1 MFMKKIILFAVCLL
15 TLCLCIIPAAAESSD
30 ILEIKLQLGSNK
42 LLIDGH
48 TYPCQAPYIK
58 NGVVFVPL
66 RSVMEAYG
74 AEINFLGKGKI
85 NIVYR
90 DVTLDMFVGSTGYS
104 VNGAGKKLSEASE
117 YANTIAMVPSELV
130 TENFG
135 GRLEVG
141 KDQKSF
147 TFILEDDGAISDFS
161 TVIGSISKPRLG
173 NSYFGWSISIPKGSQ
188 IVSTSFSSR
197 DISVANQQRNITIDV
212 SVGIDRGKKLE
223 DIVNDIKLQK
233 QSYGMGGEK
242 KVIDWSVNDTAA
254 PSYAE
259 ILASSYY
266 KGSVLQRIY
275 ISGGYVYSLE
285 ISSYEELNPG
295 KLKENVFCKAVADSF
310 RLGFKSSEKDVYDT
324 SRVSG
329 GTARLEDSVYG
340 FSIDVFPE
348 WDYINDMY
356 LYDPYALRV
365 GSDMKEYMSISP
377 LSVGKVEDMDKYVE
391 EIKQVY
397 SSNFNSK
404 YYRFINSEELDL
416 GGLKVSKLC
425 YEIDF
430 NGSRYVFEEN
440 LFMQGNVL
448 FDLEIKCPESK
459 YQANKDK
466 YNSMISS
473 LRYSAKNSE
482 EDIGRII
489 NSNEGSDSIN
499 RVGKNDDITS
509 YEDKSGNW
517 KLKLPGY
524 WTASES
530 YDEMSVTF
538 VNSRSNMY
546 MSIESI
552 KNTAITRNLED
563 ENKFGS
569 ISYFT
574 ADKDTARLVS
584 EKTISQKGASIRNYT
599 YRYQNDTD
607 EVYADVEFYVMDGKD
622 YSYCLYYMIP
632 DLFTSE
638 NNLKEIQDIWSSFS
652 FK

>member
-1 MFMKKIILFAVCLL
+1 MKKIISFAVCLFM
-15 TLCLCIIPAAAESSD
+15 LCLCIMPAAAESGD
-30 ILEIKLQLGSNK
+30 ILEIKLQLGSDK

-48 TYPCQAPYIK
+48 TYPCQAPYTK
-58 NGVVFVPL
+58 NGVFFVPL

-74 AEINFLGKGKI
+74 AEVNFLGKGKV

-90 DVTLDMFVGSTGYS
+90 DVMLDMLVGSADYS
-104 VNGAGKKLSEASE
+104 VNGAGKKLSSASE
-117 YANTIAMVPSELV
+117 YVNTIAMVPSELV

-135 GRLEVG
+135 GRMAVA
-141 KDQKSF
+141 KDNKSF

-161 TVIGSISKPRLG
+161 TVIGSISKPRIG
-173 NSYFGWSISIPKGSQ
+173 NSYFGWSMSIPKGSQ

-197 DISVANQQRNITIDV
+197 DISVANQQRGIAIDV
-212 SVGIDRGKKLE
+212 SVGVDRGKKLE

-233 QSYGMGGEK
+233 KSYGMGGEK
-242 KVIDWSVNDTAA
+242 KVVDWSINDTAA

-259 ILASSYY
+259 ILANSHY

-285 ISSYEELNPG
+285 ISSYEEINPG
-295 KLKENVFCKAVADSF
+295 RLKENVFCKSVVNSF
-310 RLGFKSSEKDVYDT
+310 SLGFKGDEKDVYDT

-348 WDYINDMY
+348 WDYINDRY
-356 LYDPYALRV
+356 LYDPYSLMV

-377 LSVGKVEDMDKYVE
+377 LSVGKVEDMNKYIE
-391 EIKQVY
+391 EIKQGY

-404 YYRFINSEELDL
+404 YYRFIKSEELEL
-416 GGLKVSKLC
+416 GGLKVNKLC

-430 NGSRYVFEEN
+430 NGNRYVFEEN

-448 FDLEIKCPESK
+448 FDIEIKCPESK
-459 YQANKDK
+459 YQTNKNK

-482 EDIGRII
+482 EDISRII
-489 NSNEGSDSIN
+489 NSNEDSDSIN
-499 RVGKNDDITS
+499 RVGKNDDITN

-538 VNSRSNMY
+538 GNSRSNIY
-546 MSIESI
+546 MSVESI

-563 ENKFGS
+563 ENKFRS
-569 ISYFT
+569 VSYFT
-574 ADKDTARLVS
+574 ADKDKVKLVGK
-584 EKTISQKGASIRNYT
+584 KTISQKGASIRNYT

-607 EVYADVEFYVMDGKD
+607 EVYADVEIYVMDGKD
-622 YSYCLYYMIP
+622 YSYCLYYMVP
-632 DLFTSE
+632 DLFASE
-638 NNLKEIQDIWSSFS
+638 KNVKEIQDIWSSFS